1 MDMKY
6 RYYILTGI
14 AILSLSGVIISG
26 KLSMKQRNSHSQ
38 MSLPEN
44 VRLPES
50 VLDKKIFPLP
60 VLRNIGLPSA
70 TKLQPEIFKTER
82 KNMLTGGSSLPT
94 VTEKI
99 SSTKNTVIEGSVS
112 LEIEKKLLTD
122 AIPDDLTGTKYD
134 AQITTKIVPV
144 IWPSPDI
151 INKVVLNALPL
162 ASQEVVP
169 KSPIPVLIPASHEL
183 ATVAVVRAKQYWYN
197 VSIRQPGIS
206 ISIDATK
213 IAHVIPNINVFRR
226 SDYHVRGDVNASVGP
241 DEVGWKITWE
251 EFNVAYNLTLA
262 CHDLKEP
269 QCVDDTYIR
278 ELVDSLVFVG
288 GVY

>member
-50 VLDKKIFPLP
+50 VLDKKISPL
-60 VLRNIGLPSA
+60 S
-70 TKLQPEIFKTER
+70 
-82 KNMLTGGSSLPT
+82 
-94 VTEKI
+94 
-99 SSTKNTVIEGSVS
+99 EGSVS
-112 LEIEKKLLTD
+112 LETEKKLLTD

-134 AQITTKIVPV
+134 AKITTKVVPV

-162 ASQEVVP
+162 ASQEVVT

-183 ATVAVVRAKQYWYN
+183 ATVAVVRAKQYWYD

-213 IAHVIPNINVFRR
+213 ITHVIPDINVSRR
-226 SDYHVRGDVNASVGP
+226 SDYHVRGDVNAAVGP
-241 DEVGWKITWE
+241 DEVGWNITWK

-269 QCVDDTYIR
+269 RCVDDTYIR

-288 GVY
+288 GAY